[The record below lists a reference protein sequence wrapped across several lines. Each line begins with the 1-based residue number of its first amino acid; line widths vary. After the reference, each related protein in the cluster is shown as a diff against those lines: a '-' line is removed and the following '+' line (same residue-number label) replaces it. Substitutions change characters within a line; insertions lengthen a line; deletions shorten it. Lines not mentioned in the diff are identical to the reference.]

1 MLNAEFIMLNCG
13 ISFGNV
19 SKKSAT
25 PTQSFSIHHSA
36 FCIGHTKSN
45 PSLDYHNPRITLA
58 LFHPPWYNVRS
69 HKTRR
74 LFMKQFAAQFYFGY
88 YYFFKVK
95 K

>member
-1 MLNAEFIMLNCG
+1 MRTATSPAPFGSALPKGEGFYHSEF
-13 ISFGNV
+13 
-19 SKKSAT
+19 
-25 PTQSFSIHHSA
+25 
-36 FCIGHTKSN
+36 
-45 PSLDYHNPRITLA
+45 HNLRITLA
-58 LFHPPWYNVRS
+58 LFHQPWYNVRS

>member
-1 MLNAEFIMLNCG
+1 MLNSG
-13 ISFGNV
+13 ISFENI

-36 FCIGHTKSN
+36 FSIGYTKIY
-45 PSLDYHNPRITLA
+45 PSLDYRNLRITLA
-58 LFHPPWYNVRS
+58 LFHRLWYNVRS